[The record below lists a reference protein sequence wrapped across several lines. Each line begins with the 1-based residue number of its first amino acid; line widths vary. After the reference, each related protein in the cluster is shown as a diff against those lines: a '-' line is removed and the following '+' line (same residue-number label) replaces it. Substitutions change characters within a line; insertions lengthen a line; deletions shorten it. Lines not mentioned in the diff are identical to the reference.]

1 MSVMIPIF
9 TRSDAEKELQYL
21 IQHLHYTAKMI
32 NNNFSSFNATVDN
45 SGALPQIHIA
55 KR

>member
-1 MSVMIPIF
+1 MGFMIPNL
-9 TRSDAEKELQYL
+9 TRSDAEIELEYL

-32 NNNFSSFNATVDN
+32 NNNFSSYNATVDN

>member
-1 MSVMIPIF
+1 MSFMCPIL
-9 TRSDAEKELQYL
+9 THSDKELELEYL

-32 NNNFSSFNATVDN
+32 NNNFSSFNATVDK
-45 SGALPQIHIA
+45 SGAVPQLHIS